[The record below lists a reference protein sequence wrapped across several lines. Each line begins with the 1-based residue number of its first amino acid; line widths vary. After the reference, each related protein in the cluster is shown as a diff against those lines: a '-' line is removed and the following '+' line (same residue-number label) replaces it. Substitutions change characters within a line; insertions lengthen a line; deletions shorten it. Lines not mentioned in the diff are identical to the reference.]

1 MCGGSRRSMSSIDPS
16 RRSATAPQRPERRQG
31 CAWSCRHR
39 DQLRCPNKIVGGSN
53 KAKDPFDLGQSAQLG
68 LALPPDGLYPT
79 ERLLDPLAG
88 PLARDVAGMTRGPF
102 VDCRASAACVLRDM
116 RAHLDRAQ
124 FLDEVGSIVALV
136 AAKRDCARPVGK
148 TLNHVE
154 RGQSLGMA
162 RDACQTC
169 IDDQTRAVLHQ
180 RMADEAQL
188 RLHPRPLTVKPGI
201 RVGRAPMGLVAALL
215 TLEIHRGVALAT
227 LAVAAAFRRLF
238 RPEALH

>member
-1 MCGGSRRSMSSIDPS
+1 
-16 RRSATAPQRPERRQG
+16 
-31 CAWSCRHR
+31 
-39 DQLRCPNKIVGGSN
+39 
-53 KAKDPFDLGQSAQLG
+53 
-68 LALPPDGLYPT
+68 
-79 ERLLDPLAG
+79 
-88 PLARDVAGMTRGPF
+88 
-102 VDCRASAACVLRDM
+102 M

-180 RMADEAQL
+180 RMTDEAQL

-201 RVGRAPMGLVAALL
+201 LVGCALMGLVAALL
-215 TLEIHRGVALAT
+215 PLVIHRDVQMYS
-227 LAVAAAFRRLF
+227 LAVDAPFWRLI
-238 RPEALH
+238 